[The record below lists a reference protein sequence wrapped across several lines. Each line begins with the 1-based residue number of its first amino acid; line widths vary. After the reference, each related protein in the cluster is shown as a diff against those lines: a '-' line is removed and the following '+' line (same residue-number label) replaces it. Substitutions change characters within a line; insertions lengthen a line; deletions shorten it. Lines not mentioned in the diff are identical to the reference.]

1 MEKVILKS
9 STPIDYVIPFV
20 DCSDENWLVE
30 YKKHVSG
37 PSGWSNN
44 ATRFRDWET
53 LRYQLRS
60 IERYMPWI
68 RNIYLVMSI
77 SETQIPK
84 WLNTEHERVHI
95 VWDWEIVPREYLP
108 IFNSNVIDLY
118 IPCIEGLSERYL
130 YACDDYI
137 VMREQKPENFFTK
150 DGIRLRVGL
159 CLFGSDTY
167 AQTIYNSDQLICPQH
182 VVKRKDGYYVL
193 PYCNH
198 ALVPHLKTENQIAL
212 IEYKTEIET
221 SLSRFREGKNLTWII
236 YPLCLMKKGLLQKCN
251 VVTNYNA
258 LIDENSIRNL
268 NFNDCDVIVLN
279 DEFCGDFEKGKAMLI
294 NRLEEVLPGKSEFE
308 K

>member
-1 MEKVILKS
+1 MEKENTIQPKH
-9 STPIDYVIPFV
+9 IDYVIPFV
-20 DCSDENWLVE
+20 DCSDEKWLEE
-30 YKKHVSG
+30 YKRYVSG

-68 RNIYLVMSI
+68 RNIYIVMSI
-77 SETQIPK
+77 SESQIPK
-84 WLNTEHERVHI
+84 WLNTENERVHI

-108 IFNSNVIDLY
+108 VFNSNVIDLY
-118 IPCIEGLSERYL
+118 IPRIEGLSERYL

-137 VMREQKPENFFTK
+137 VMKELKSDDFFMK
-150 DGIRLRVGL
+150 DGVRLMIGL

-167 AQTIYNSDQLICPQH
+167 AQTIYNSDQLICPQY
-182 VVKRKDGYYVL
+182 VTKRKDGFYLL

-198 ALVPHLKTENQIAL
+198 AIVPHLKSENQIIL
-212 IEYKTEIET
+212 IKYKTEIEA
-221 SLSRFREGKNLTWII
+221 SLSRFRESKNLTWLI
-236 YPLCLMKKGLLQKCN
+236 YPLRLMKKGLLQKGN

-258 LIDENSIRNL
+258 LLDENSIRNL
-268 NFNDCDVIVLN
+268 NFKDCDVIVLN
-279 DEFCGDFEKGKAMLI
+279 DEYQDNFFRGKPLLI

>member
-1 MEKVILKS
+1 MVHSDFKP

-20 DCSDENWLVE
+20 DCSDENWLTE
-30 YKKHVSG
+30 YKKYVSG
-37 PSGWSNN
+37 PVGWSNN
-44 ATRFRDWET
+44 ANRFRDWET

-68 RNIYLVMSI
+68 RNIYIVMSI

-84 WLNTEHERVHI
+84 WLNTENERVHI
-95 VWDWEIVPREYLP
+95 VWDGEIVPREYLP
-108 IFNSNVIDLY
+108 VFNSNVIDLY
-118 IPCIEGLSERYL
+118 IPRIEGLSEHYL

-137 VMREQKPENFFTK
+137 VMREQKPEDYFSEN
-150 DGIRLRVGL
+150 GIRLQVKL

-167 AQTIYNSDQLICPQH
+167 AQTIYSSNQLVCPH
-182 VVKRKDGYYVL
+182 LIRKKDNCYFM

-198 ALVPHLKTENQIAL
+198 AIVPHLKSENQITF
-212 IEYKTEIET
+212 IKYKDEIEA
-221 SLSRFREGKNLTWII
+221 SLSRFREGKNLTWLI
-236 YPLCLMKKGLLQKCN
+236 YPLSLMKKGLLQKGN
-251 VVTNYNA
+251 VVTKYNA
-258 LIDENSIRNL
+258 LVIESIIRNL

-279 DEFCGDFEKGKAMLI
+279 DEYRDDFEKGKAMLI

>member
-1 MEKVILKS
+1 MIHPDFKS

-30 YKKHVSG
+30 YKKYVSG
-37 PSGWSNN
+37 PVGWSNN

-68 RNIYLVMSI
+68 RNIYIVMSI

-84 WLNTEHERVHI
+84 WLNTENERVHI

-108 IFNSNVIDLY
+108 VFNSNVIDLY
-118 IPCIEGLSERYL
+118 IPRIEGLSERYL

-137 VMREQKPENFFTK
+137 VMREQKPEDYFSEN
-150 DGIRLRVGL
+150 GIRLQVGL

-167 AQTIYNSDQLICPQH
+167 AQTIYSSNQLVCPQYIS
-182 VVKRKDGYYVL
+182 RKDEYYL
-193 PYCNH
+193 MPYCNH
-198 ALVPHLKTENQIAL
+198 AIVPHLKSENQITF
-212 IEYKTEIET
+212 IKYKDEIEA
-221 SLSRFREGKNLTWII
+221 SLSRFREDKNLTWLI
-236 YPLCLMKKGLLQKCN
+236 YPLSLMKKGLLEKGN
-251 VVTNYNA
+251 VVTKYNA
-258 LIDENSIRNL
+258 LVIESIIRNL

-279 DEFCGDFEKGKAMLI
+279 DEYQDDFEKGKAMLI

-308 K
+308 I